1 MDEQIYRPVQ
11 RSPRRLLKGLLF
23 IFITMGLVAIMVY
36 SPLFTVQRIEIQGNV
51 YLKPDEVEYIA
62 RVQRGQRLFQLETL
76 EVQEHL
82 LQDLRI
88 ESASVRRHFPD
99 TLAIEITE
107 RVPVA
112 TVASEFG
119 YVDFD
124 RRGKVIAAY
133 KNLKNVP
140 IPLITGIKVRDLYI
154 GDDNTDAN
162 ISLVLEFLQHL
173 PQETLNQLSE
183 VNASDTAAVTVY
195 TNKAVP
201 VRLGNLKERL
211 EEKAHL
217 TQDFVKDQE
226 TSIYVVE
233 YVDFSFQAPFIRLK
247 NLPKEEQQQEGKGI

>member
-1 MDEQIYRPVQ
+1 MDGQIYRPV
-11 RSPRRLLKGLLF
+11 RRIRKGVLF
-23 IFITMGLVAIMVY
+23 ILITMGLVAIAVY
-36 SPLFTVQRIEIQGNV
+36 SPLFTVQRVEVQGNI
-51 YLKPDEVEYIA
+51 YLKPEDVEYIA

-76 EVQEHL
+76 EVQNHL
-82 LQDLRI
+82 LHDLRI
-88 ESASVRRHFPD
+88 ESATVRRRFPD

-133 KNLKNVP
+133 KSLKKVP
-140 IPLITGIKVRDLYI
+140 IPLITGVSVRDLYI

-162 ISLVLEFLQHL
+162 ISLVLEFLQQL
-173 PQETLNQLSE
+173 PPETLNQLSE
-183 VNASDTAAVTVY
+183 VNASDPAAIVAY

-201 VRLGNLKERL
+201 VRLGSLSERL

-217 TQDFVKDQE
+217 TQDFIKDQE
-226 TSIYVVE
+226 NSIYVVE
-233 YVDFSFQAPFIRLK
+233 YVDFSFKAPVIRLK
-247 NLPKEEQQQEGKGI
+247 TMPKEEVLEGKGI

>member
-1 MDEQIYRPVQ
+1 MDEQIYRPVR
-11 RSPRRLLKGLLF
+11 RSPRRILKGLLF
-23 IFITMGLVAIMVY
+23 ILITMGLLAIVVY

-76 EVQEHL
+76 KVQEHL

-107 RVPVA
+107 RVPLA

-133 KNLKNVP
+133 KSLKNVP
-140 IPLITGIKVRDLYI
+140 IPLITGVSVRDLYI
-154 GDDNTDAN
+154 GDDNTDPN
-162 ISLVLEFLQHL
+162 ISLVLDFLQLL
-173 PQETLNQLSE
+173 PKEAQNQLSE
-183 VNASDTAAVTVY
+183 VNVSDAASVTAY

-201 VRLGNLKERL
+201 VRLGNLRERL

-217 TQDFVKDQE
+217 TQDFIKDQE

-233 YVDFSFQAPFIRLK
+233 YVDFSYQAPVIRLK
-247 NLPKEEQQQEGKGI
+247 NLPKEEKQQEGKGI